1 MANTTYALISS
12 WVNPILEEVDFYL
25 QKRTFMPQIV
35 QVYSDRTG
43 MVVRKGDKYA
53 AGTVATLADDTD
65 ITTFQTITRAAFGTL
80 TPAEV
85 GDGFLITD
93 QRLESDN
100 ASDIMMDAV
109 EHIGN
114 AMATHLDTNLLG
126 DFTSLTG
133 GSTGVAGSALTWARI
148 AGAQAQLR
156 AAGVAG
162 PFNLV
167 VHEYS
172 WYSLAIQSD
181 NTMPL
186 VVEESLRNAN
196 SFYIGTFGDMRIF
209 TTGVMGT
216 GTAVTNA
223 LFNSRAIAYDIR
235 RPLRIRLQRDE
246 SRRATEIIW
255 THVYA
260 HGVWRADMGAKIV
273 ADASAP
279 S

>member
-12 WVNPILEEVDFYL
+12 WVNPVLEGVEFYL
-25 QKRTFMPQIV
+25 QKQTFMPNIV

-65 ITTFQTITRAAFGTL
+65 ISTFQTMTRAAFGTI

-100 ASDIMMDAV
+100 ADDIMADAV

-114 AMATHLDTNLLG
+114 AMAIHLETNLIG
-126 DFTSLTG
+126 DMASFTG
-133 GSTGVAGSALTWARI
+133 GSVGTAGGSLTWALI
-148 AGAQAQLR
+148 AGAQATLR
-156 AAGVAG
+156 ASGAMG
-162 PFNLV
+162 PYNLV
-167 VHEYS
+167 VHDFS
-172 WYSLAIQSD
+172 WLDLSTQAD

-186 VVEESLRNAN
+186 VVEEALRNAN
-196 SFYIGTFGDMRIF
+196 SFYIGTFGDIRIF
-209 TTGVMGT
+209 TTGVLGT
-216 GTAVTNA
+216 GTAVVNG
-223 LFNSRAIAYDIR
+223 LFKPRAIAYDIR

-260 HGVWRADMGAKIV
+260 HGVWRADMGVKIV

-279 S
+279 